1 MAYDLEMKKIDKEWS
16 TLGKTGAGKNLA
28 LYTMKSFTFNPSTP
42 DSKVSTFIKN
52 AFFGCSYTTDFPLL
66 SDKGIRPTKDIRRY
80 DVDFAPFMQNTPVL
94 ESALRAEITSM
105 VGVLP
110 EKLQVKRYLYSDVVD
125 ELKSRWL
132 TEQEMAA
139 CLRWCTKTFEKQ
151 VPLTEMLK
159 MRRGELLRAGKALS
173 GGKEI
178 KLSVIQKYIEG
189 PMLNARNP
197 DDPLPEDTIP
207 PALLQGLGNPYRLRD
222 AFGWQEMPITHW
234 LRFLKD
240 AKLDPAHDIRQSS
253 NFASHVLTVL
263 GALWHGPLGDSHS
276 EVKEILEDVAFIP
289 TTSSGRNHMHK
300 PNEAYFLE
308 ADLFRDLPVIRSDI
322 LDTSTTRMPI
332 MLEYLGVQRRCDIKT
347 LISRSATSSMHYC
360 PC

>member
-80 DVDFAPFMQNTPVL
+80 DVDFAPFMQSTPVL
-94 ESALRAEITSM
+94 ESELRAEIKSM

-110 EKLQVKRYLYSDVVD
+110 HKLRVRPYSYNDVVN
-125 ELKSRWL
+125 ELKSRCL

-139 CLRWCTKTFEKQ
+139 CLRWYTNTYEKQ
-151 VPLTEMLK
+151 APLTEEL
-159 MRRGELLRAGKALS
+159 RTCRGELLRAGKALS

-189 PMLNARNP
+189 PMLNALNP
-197 DDPLPEDTIP
+197 GDPPPEDTIP
-207 PALLQGLGNPYRLRD
+207 PALLQGLGNPYRARD

-263 GALWHGPLGDSHS
+263 GALWHRLPDDSPS
-276 EVKEILEDVAFIP
+276 EVKEILGDVAFIP
-289 TTSSGRNHMHK
+289 TTSSGRNQMHK

-308 ADLFRDLPVIRSDI
+308 ADVFRDLPVVRSDI
-322 LDTSTTRMPI
+322 PLGTTRMAI
-332 MLEYLGVQRRCDIKT
+332 MLEYLGVQKRCDIRT
-347 LISRSATSSMHYC
+347 FISKSATSNMHYC
-360 PC
+360 LC